1 MCVCVCVL
9 WFPILSV
16 CVLSARQRGGF
27 RQRNG
32 ERIRGEDKKNQG
44 LVWDCSSS
52 FSLID
57 GVGGEGKEAFLCLFS
72 FLSVRPLDARGF
84 KIWPGPLRSPFPC
97 SGIVSET
104 IERSLDIAILSSRSP
119 SPSPVRYR
127 YSYGQGSLFRLDIIF
142 STVYSSD
149 GGADCSSP

>member
-1 MCVCVCVL
+1 MSNVFVCVCVCVL

-72 FLSVRPLDARGF
+72 FLSVAA
-84 KIWPGPLRSPFPC
+84 
-97 SGIVSET
+97 IVT
-104 IERSLDIAILSSRSP
+104 IL
-119 SPSPVRYR
+119 VVVVVVV
-127 YSYGQGSLFRLDIIF
+127 FVVVFVVMVIIIN
-142 STVYSSD
+142 TVVEIVVES
-149 GGADCSSP
+149 

>member
-1 MCVCVCVL
+1 MSNVFVCVCVCVL

-57 GVGGEGKEAFLCLFS
+57 GAGGEGNEAFLCLFS
-72 FLSVRPLDARGF
+72 FLSVLCLCRPGGCVLYLF
-84 KIWPGPLRSPFPC
+84 IHPF
-97 SGIVSET
+97 T
-104 IERSLDIAILSSRSP
+104 IPPTKLGNNDLLAAFDR
-119 SPSPVRYR
+119 
-127 YSYGQGSLFRLDIIF
+127 
-142 STVYSSD
+142 
-149 GGADCSSP
+149 